1 MSLKY
6 FPIKSV
12 LLKESIKNKLVY
24 KLVPP
29 TEFSEGV
36 WNLSLASISYSTNVD
51 INIKNIYSI
60 TCNVVKSE
68 LHNCVLYFL
77 QRS

>member
-12 LLKESIKNKLVY
+12 LLKESIAKKLVY

-36 WNLSLASISYSTNVD
+36 WNLSLASISYSTNFEGNLKD
-51 INIKNIYSI
+51 IYSI
-60 TCNVVKSE
+60 TCNVVKG
-68 LHNCVLYFL
+68 
-77 QRS
+77 